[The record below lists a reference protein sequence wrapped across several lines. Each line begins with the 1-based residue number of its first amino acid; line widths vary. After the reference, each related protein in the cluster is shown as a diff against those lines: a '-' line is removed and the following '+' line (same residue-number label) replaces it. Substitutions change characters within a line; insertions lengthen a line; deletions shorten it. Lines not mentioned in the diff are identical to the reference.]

1 MKYNVVFDLGG
12 VLIDWDPRYLYR
24 KLLPDEETVDFFLQK
39 VCSHEWNVQQDKGR
53 LFEDAINERVALFP
67 EDEHLIRAYF
77 DRWSEMLV
85 GPIEGSVE
93 ILFEL
98 KKSGFPVYALSNWS
112 AETYPLAK
120 KRFAFLQC
128 FRGEVISGQVGMI
141 KPQPEIYRHLLK
153 VHGLKAE
160 ETLFIDDRQE
170 NVDTATNEGI
180 NGILFHNP
188 GQLRNDL
195 ASFGM
200 P

>member
-12 VLIDWDPRYLYR
+12 VLVDWDPRYLYR
-24 KLLPDEETVDFFLQK
+24 KLLPDEETVDLFLQK
-39 VCSHEWNVQQDKGR
+39 VCSQEWNVQQDKGR
-53 LFEDAINERVALFP
+53 PFEDAINERVALFP
-67 EDEHLIRAYF
+67 EDEYLIRAYF
-77 DRWSEMLV
+77 DRWPEML
-85 GPIEGSVE
+85 GGQIEGSVE
-93 ILFEL
+93 ILSEL
-98 KKSGFPVYALSNWS
+98 KQSGFPVYALSNWS

-120 KRFAFLQC
+120 KCYAFLQW

-153 VHGLKAE
+153 VHGLKAG

-170 NVDTATNEGI
+170 NVDAAANEKI
-180 NGILFHNP
+180 HGILFHNP

-195 ASFGM
+195 ASFAV

>member
-12 VLIDWDPRYLYR
+12 VLVDWDPRHLYR
-24 KLLPDEETVDFFLQK
+24 KLLPDEETIELFLQK
-39 VCSHEWNVQQDKGR
+39 VCSQEWNVQQDKGR
-53 LFEDAINERVALFP
+53 PFEDAINERVALFP

-77 DRWSEMLV
+77 ERWPEMLG

-93 ILFEL
+93 ILSEL
-98 KKSGFPVYALSNWS
+98 KQSGFHVYALSNWS

-120 KRFAFLQC
+120 KRYAFLQW

-141 KPQPEIYRHLLK
+141 KPQPEIYHHLLK
-153 VHGLKAE
+153 VHGLKAG

-170 NVDTATNEGI
+170 NVDAAANEGI
-180 NGILFHNP
+180 QGILFNNS
-188 GQLRNDL
+188 GQLRKDL
-195 ASFGM
+195 SSLGM

>member
-12 VLIDWDPRYLYR
+12 VLVDWDPRHLYR
-24 KLLPDEETVDFFLQK
+24 KLLPDEETVDLFLHR
-39 VCSHEWNVQQDKGR
+39 VCSQEWNVQQDKGR
-53 LFEDAINERVALFP
+53 PFEDAIKERVTLFP
-67 EDEHLIRAYF
+67 EEEHLIRAYF
-77 DRWSEMLV
+77 ERWPEMLG

-93 ILFEL
+93 ILSEL
-98 KKSGFPVYALSNWS
+98 KQSGFPVYALSNWS

-120 KRFAFLQC
+120 KRYAFLQW

-153 VHGLKAE
+153 VHGLKAG

-170 NVDTATNEGI
+170 NVDAAANEGI
-180 NGILFHNP
+180 HGILFHNP

-195 ASFGM
+195 ASLGI

>member
-12 VLIDWDPRYLYR
+12 VLVDWDPRHLYR
-24 KLLPDEETVDFFLQK
+24 KLLPDEETVDLFLQK
-39 VCSHEWNVQQDKGR
+39 VCSQEWNVQQDKGR
-53 LFEDAINERVALFP
+53 SFEDGINERVALFP

-77 DRWSEMLV
+77 ERWPEMLG

-93 ILFEL
+93 ILSEL
-98 KKSGFPVYALSNWS
+98 KQSGFPVYALSNWS

-120 KRFAFLQC
+120 KCYAFLQW

-153 VHGLKAE
+153 VHGLKAG

-170 NVDTATNEGI
+170 NVDAAANEGI
-180 NGILFHNP
+180 HGILFHNP
-188 GQLRNDL
+188 GQLRKDL
-195 ASFGM
+195 ASLGI